1 MNEPELELLRRYREA
16 YPAPPV
22 DVVQKVRQT
31 IAGLPER
38 SRRANRRMMVACAT
52 VCATTAAM
60 LAGVAVVWPGDVSES
75 PDIVELV
82 LDAHCAEVRSFL
94 D

>member
-1 MNEPELELLRRYREA
+1 MNEPELELLRRYRQA
-16 YPAPPV
+16 HPAPPV
-22 DVVQKVRQT
+22 DVVHRVRET

-38 SRRANRRMMVACAT
+38 THRANRRMMFACAT
-52 VCATTAAM
+52 VCATMAAM
-60 LAGVAVVWPGDVSES
+60 LAVVAVLRPGDVSET

-82 LDAHCAEVRSFL
+82 LDAHGAEVRSFL